1 MWSFYA
7 KYMKQITKNRKGKEE
22 KKRKRVKGPGE
33 PFWPSREKSPRPN
46 LPPPEPVSSLSPP
59 R

>member
-1 MWSFYA
+1 VELLCKIYEA
-7 KYMKQITKNRKGKEE
+7 NKKNRKGKEE

-46 LPPPEPVSSLSPP
+46 LPPPEMVSSLSPP